1 MRDGMRQ
8 TKQAPLARRL
18 LWFFLLYA
26 GGVIAV
32 GALAYLLRFATR

>member
-1 MRDGMRQ
+1 MQDDASQ

-18 LWFFLLYA
+18 LWFAMLYI

-32 GALAYLLRFATR
+32 GAIAYALRFVTR